1 MYYNV
6 SMVQLMCIN
15 SVESYNC
22 VTVGIPAHISRHTI
36 VCRAA
41 QEAGAPHREY
51 IDRKKEN
58 VIFTLLYLG
67 DGLSD

>member
-1 MYYNV
+1 M
-6 SMVQLMCIN
+6 
-15 SVESYNC
+15 SYENL
-22 VTVGIPAHISRHTI
+22 SRHTI